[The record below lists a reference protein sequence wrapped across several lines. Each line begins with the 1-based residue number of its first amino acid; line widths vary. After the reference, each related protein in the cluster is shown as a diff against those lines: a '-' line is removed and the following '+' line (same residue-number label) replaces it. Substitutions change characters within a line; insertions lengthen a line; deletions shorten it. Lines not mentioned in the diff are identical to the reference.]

1 VPTVVQACDLPFH
14 RTQAIRRYSLI
25 TPPRTRFQ
33 KRWAGRRPPGGVV
46 GWAVIA
52 ALVRSVMV
60 EVPGVLVEDGRGVAF
75 VVDEDSAGALGS
87 DAADEP
93 FGVAVARWG
102 ARWDLDRFDAFRSEH
117 RLE

>member
-1 VPTVVQACDLPFH
+1 
-14 RTQAIRRYSLI
+14 
-25 TPPRTRFQ
+25 
-33 KRWAGRRPPGGVV
+33 VV